1 MQNIVVRTETYQ
13 KLKVVAASLGLKQ
26 TEVVEQAVTEYA
38 KNKGVLVEVKTVKER
53 K

>member
-13 KLKVVAASLGLKQ
+13 KLKVVAASLRLKQ

-38 KNKGVLVEVKTVKER
+38 KNKGVLVEVKTVKE
-53 K
+53 